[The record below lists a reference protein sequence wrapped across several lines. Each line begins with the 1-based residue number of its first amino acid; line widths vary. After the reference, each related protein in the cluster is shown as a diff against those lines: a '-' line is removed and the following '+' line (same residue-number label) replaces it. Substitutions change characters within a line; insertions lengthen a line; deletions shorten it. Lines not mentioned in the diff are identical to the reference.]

1 MAKLLFLQNMDYEFV
16 GPMYISSMIK
26 SHGHECELEIGHVVK
41 DFDQII
47 SDFKPDIVGF
57 SIMSGSHN
65 WARKIAKELKEK
77 YDVITLFGGAHPTFF
92 QDFIKEEG
100 IDYLVRGEGEEST
113 LEILDAIDKKEAFL
127 HVPNLSYID
136 SEGKTKHNPLRNLRK
151 DMDDYP
157 YPDRQLYQTLDKK
170 QHRQVRNVI
179 TSRGCPWHCSFC
191 FEDAM
196 RALYKGKGKYV
207 RIRDIDK
214 VLEECIKLKEET
226 PVEVIYFADDVF
238 GMNRSW
244 LYEFLE
250 RYKAEVGLPFICL
263 VRADLVAADRD
274 YAFNLA
280 KGGCQ
285 SVFFGVESG
294 NEDLRNQ
301 ILKKKLNDEQII
313 KAAEYLHEAGI
324 TFRTYNIL
332 GLPDETLEDAFST
345 VELNIKIKADYPW
358 CSIFSPFPGT
368 ELSDYALQKGY
379 LSPTFSV
386 EELDKSFFLSS
397 QLDLPHRKEL
407 QNLQK
412 FFQTAVLWPWTF
424 PMIRKIIKLPPNFL
438 FRAWFGVIYFFVY
451 IKSEKR
457 NFWETLKFAVKNYK
471 HVLVKE

>member
-1 MAKLLFLQNMDYEFV
+1 MAKLLFLQNMDYEFL
-16 GPMYISSMIK
+16 GPMYVSAMVK
-26 SHGHECELEIGHVVK
+26 SKGHSCDLAIGHQVK
-41 DFDQII
+41 DFEKIMT
-47 SDFKPDIVGF
+47 SFKPDVVGF

-77 YDVITLFGGAHPTFF
+77 YDIITLFGGAHPTFF
-92 QDFIKEEG
+92 QDFIREEG
-100 IDYLVRGEGEEST
+100 VDLLIRGEGEESM
-113 LEILDAIDKKEAFL
+113 LDILDAIDKKEPFL
-127 HVPNLSYID
+127 DVPNLSYLKED
-136 SEGKTKHNPLRNLRK
+136 GKVRHNPLRNLRK
-151 DMDDYP
+151 NMDDYP
-157 YPDRQLYQTLDKK
+157 YPDRHLYRQLDEK

-179 TSRGCPWHCSFC
+179 TSRGCPFHCSFC

-196 RALYKGKGKYV
+196 RDLYKGKGKYV
-207 RIRDIDK
+207 RIRDIDQ
-214 VLEECIKLKEET
+214 VIEECLALKKET

-250 RYKAEVGLPFICL
+250 RYKKEVNLPFICL
-263 VRADLVAADRD
+263 VRADLVAADEQ

-301 ILKKKLNDEQII
+301 ILKKQLNDGQIL
-313 KAAEYLHEAGI
+313 KAAELLHKAGI

-368 ELSDYALQKGY
+368 ELSDYALAKGY

-397 QLDLPHRKEL
+397 QLDLPHKKEL

-424 PMIRKIIKLPPNFL
+424 PFIKRLIKLPPNFL
-438 FRAWFGVIYFFVY
+438 FRAWFGLIYFYVY

-457 NFWETLKFAVKNYK
+457 NFWETLKFALSNYK

>member
-16 GPMYISSMIK
+16 GPMYISAMIK
-26 SHGHECELEIGHVVK
+26 SHGHECELEIGHEAN
-41 DFDQII
+41 DFERII
-47 SDFKPDIVGF
+47 HDFKPDIVGF

-65 WARKIAKELKEK
+65 WARKIAKDLKEK
-77 YDVITLFGGAHPTFF
+77 HNIISLFGGAHPTFF
-92 QDFIKEEG
+92 QEFIKEEG
-100 IDYLVRGEGEEST
+100 VDYLIRGEGEEST
-113 LEILDAIDKKEAFL
+113 LEILDAIDNKETFD
-127 HVPNLSYID
+127 HIPNLSYIN

-151 DMDDYP
+151 DMDEYP
-157 YPDRQLYQTLDKK
+157 YPDRKLYQTLDKI

-179 TSRGCPWHCSFC
+179 TSRGCPFHCSFC

-207 RIRDIDK
+207 RIREIDK
-214 VLEECIKLKEET
+214 VIEECIELKRDT

-250 RYKAEVGLPFICL
+250 RYKAEVDLPFICL

-301 ILKKKLNDEQII
+301 ILKKQLNDTQII

-332 GLPDETLEDAFST
+332 GLPDETLDDAFST
-345 VELNIKIKADYPW
+345 VDLNIKIKADYPW

-397 QLDLPHRKEL
+397 QLELPHKREL

-424 PMIRKIIKLPPNFL
+424 PFIKKIIKLPPNFM

-457 NFWETLKFAVKNYK
+457 NFWETFKFAIKNYK

>member
-16 GPMYISSMIK
+16 GPMYVSAMVK
-26 SHGHECELEIGHVVK
+26 KHGHECDLAIGQHLK
-41 DFDQII
+41 DFEQIVA
-47 SDFKPDIVGF
+47 DFKPDIIGF
-57 SIMSGSHN
+57 SVMSGSHN
-65 WARKIAKELKEK
+65 WGKRIALQLKEK
-77 YDVITLFGGAHPTFF
+77 YNVTTLFGGAHPTFF
-92 QDFIKEEG
+92 PAFIKEEG
-100 IDYLVRGEGEEST
+100 VDYMIRGEGEESM
-113 LEILDAIDKKEAFL
+113 LEVLDAIDKHKTFK

-136 SEGKTKHNPLRNLRK
+136 AEGEVKHNALRNLRK
-151 DMDDYP
+151 DMDEYP
-157 YPDRQLYQTLDKK
+157 FPDRQLYHVLDKH

-179 TSRGCPWHCSFC
+179 TSRGCPFHCSFC

-196 RALYKGKGKYV
+196 RDLYKGKGKYV
-207 RIRDIDK
+207 RIREIDK
-214 VLEECIKLKEET
+214 VIEECIALKQNS

-250 RYKAEVGLPFICL
+250 RYKKEVNLPFICL

-301 ILKKKLNDEQII
+301 VLKKQLDDQQII
-313 KAAEYLHEAGI
+313 EAANLLHEAGI

-368 ELSDYALQKGY
+368 ELSDYALKKGY

-397 QLDLPHRKEL
+397 QLELPHKREL

-424 PMIRKIIKLPPNFL
+424 PMIKKLIKLPPNFL
-438 FRAWFGVIYFFVY
+438 FRAWFGFVY
-451 IKSEKR
+451 FRVYIRSEKR
-457 NFWETLKFAVKNYK
+457 NFWETFKFALKNYK

>member
-16 GPMYISSMIK
+16 GPMYISAMIK
-26 SHGHECELEIGHVVK
+26 KHGHQCELEIGHELK
-41 DFDQII
+41 DFEQII
-47 SDFKPDIVGF
+47 KTFQPDIIGF
-57 SIMSGSHN
+57 SVMSGSHN
-65 WARKIAKELKEK
+65 WGKRMALQIKENF
-77 YDVITLFGGAHPTFF
+77 DIPTLFGGAHPTFF
-92 QDFIKEEG
+92 PDFIKEDG
-100 IDYLVRGEGEEST
+100 IDYLIRGEGEESV
-113 LEILDAIDKKEAFL
+113 LEILEAIDQGVSFD

-136 SEGKTKHNPLRNLRK
+136 SEEKTCHNPLRNLRG
-151 DMDDYP
+151 DMDEYP
-157 YPDRQLYQTLDKK
+157 YPDRHLYHTLDKS

-179 TSRGCPWHCSFC
+179 TSRGCPFHCSFC

-196 RALYKGKGKYV
+196 RDLYKGKGKYV

-214 VLEECIKLKEET
+214 VIEECIELKRDT

-250 RYKAEVGLPFICL
+250 RYKKEVDLPFICL

-301 ILKKKLNDEQII
+301 VLKKQLNDDQII
-313 KAAEYLHEAGI
+313 KAANLLHEAGI

-332 GLPDETLEDAFST
+332 GLPDETLDDAFST

-397 QLDLPHRKEL
+397 QLDLPHKREL

-424 PMIRKIIKLPPNFL
+424 PLIKKLIKLPPNFL
-438 FRAWFGVIYFFVY
+438 FRAWFGFIYFRVY
-451 IKSEKR
+451 IRSEKR
-457 NFWETLKFAVKNYK
+457 NFWETFKFAIKNYK

>member
-26 SHGHECELEIGHVVK
+26 SQGHDCNLEVGERLEHFETVIER
-41 DFDQII
+41 
-47 SDFKPDIVGF
+47 FKPDIIGF
-57 SIMSGSHN
+57 SIMSGSHD
-65 WARKIAKELKEK
+65 WARRIAKQIKHK
-77 YDVITLFGGAHPTFF
+77 YNIITIFGGAHPTFF
-92 QDFIKEEG
+92 QNFIKEDG
-100 IDYLVRGEGEEST
+100 VDYLVRGEGEEAMVD
-113 LEILDAIDKKEAFL
+113 ILDAIDKNEPFL
-127 HVPNLSYID
+127 HVANLSYI
-136 SEGKTKHNPLRNLRK
+136 SEDGKVKHNPLRNLRK

-157 YPDRQLYQTLDKK
+157 YPDRTLYKTLDKN

-179 TSRGCPWHCSFC
+179 TSRGCPFHCSFC

-207 RIRDIDK
+207 RIRNIDK
-214 VLEECIKLKEET
+214 VIEECIRLKNET

-263 VRADLVAADRD
+263 VRADLVAADRE

-301 ILKKKLNDEQII
+301 ILKKQLNDKQII
-313 KAAEYLHEAGI
+313 EAAELLHEAGI

-397 QLDLPHRKEL
+397 QLELSHIKEL

-424 PMIRKIIKLPPNFL
+424 PLIKRAIKLPPNVL
-438 FRAWFGVIYFFVY
+438 FRAWFGLIYFVVY
-451 IKSEKR
+451 IRSEKR
-457 NFWETLKFAVKNYK
+457 NFWETLKFAIKNYK

>member
-1 MAKLLFLQNMDYEFV
+1 MAKMLFLQNMDYEFV
-16 GPMYISSMIK
+16 GPMYISAMVK
-26 SHGHECELEIGHVVK
+26 SNGHECELEIGHK
-41 DFDQII
+41 PEDFQEII
-47 SDFKPDIVGF
+47 EKYNPDIIGF
-57 SIMSGSHN
+57 SVMSGSHN
-65 WARKIAKELKEK
+65 WARKMAIALKEK
-77 YDVITLFGGAHPTFF
+77 YNVTTLFGGAHPTFF
-92 QDFIKEEG
+92 QDFIREEG
-100 IDYLVRGEGEEST
+100 VDYLVRGEGEESM
-113 LEILDAIDKKEAFL
+113 LDILNAIDNKTSFL
-127 HVPNLSYID
+127 NTPNLSYLD
-136 SEGKTKHNPLRNLRK
+136 SEGKVKHNPLRNLQ
-151 DMDDYP
+151 DNMDYYP
-157 YPDRQLYQTLDKK
+157 YPDRHLYQTLDKN
-170 QHRQVRNVI
+170 QERQVRNVI
-179 TSRGCPWHCSFC
+179 TSRGCPFHCSFC

-207 RIRDIDK
+207 RIREIDE
-214 VLEECIKLKEET
+214 VIQECIELKKNT

-250 RYKAEVGLPFICL
+250 RYKEEVDLPFICL
-263 VRADLVAADRD
+263 VRADLVAADRE

-301 ILKKKLNDEQII
+301 VLKKQLDDKQII
-313 KAAEYLHEAGI
+313 TAAELLHEAGI

-332 GLPDETLEDAFST
+332 GLPDETLEDAYST

-397 QLDLPHRKEL
+397 QLELPHKREL

-424 PMIRKIIKLPPNFL
+424 PLIKKLIKLPPNFL
-438 FRAWFGVIYFFVY
+438 FRAWFGFVY
-451 IKSEKR
+451 FRVYIRSEKR
-457 NFWETLKFAVKNYK
+457 NFWETFKFAIKNYK

>member
-16 GPMYISSMIK
+16 GPMYISAMVK
-26 SHGHECELEIGHVVK
+26 SHGHQCELEVGHHLK
-41 DFDQII
+41 DFQQII
-47 SDFKPDIVGF
+47 ETFQPDIIGF
-57 SIMSGSHN
+57 SVMSGSHN
-65 WARKIAKELKEK
+65 WGKRLAKEIKEK
-77 YDVITLFGGAHPTFF
+77 YNIITLFGGAHPTFF
-92 QDFIKEEG
+92 PDFIREDG
-100 IDYLVRGEGEEST
+100 VDFMIRGEGEESM
-113 LEILDAIDKKEAFL
+113 LDILNAIDHNQTFYD
-127 HVPNLSYID
+127 VPNLSYID
-136 SEGKTKHNPLRNLRK
+136 VEGKVKHNSLRNLRK
-151 DMDDYP
+151 DMDEYP
-157 YPDRQLYQTLDKK
+157 YPDRKLYKTLDKS
-170 QHRQVRNVI
+170 QQRQVRNVI
-179 TSRGCPWHCSFC
+179 TSRGCPFHCSFC

-196 RALYKGKGKYV
+196 RELYKGKGKYV
-207 RIRDIDK
+207 RIREIDK
-214 VLEECIKLKEET
+214 VIEECIQLKNNT

-250 RYKAEVGLPFICL
+250 RFKKEVNLPFICL
-263 VRADLVAADRD
+263 VRADLVAADRA

-301 ILKKKLNDEQII
+301 VLKKQLTDRQIVE
-313 KAAEYLHEAGI
+313 AANLLHEAGI

-397 QLDLPHRKEL
+397 QLELPHKREL

-412 FFQTAVLWPWTF
+412 FFQTAVLWPRTF
-424 PMIRKIIKLPPNFL
+424 PIIKKLIKLPPNIL
-438 FRAWFGVIYFFVY
+438 FRAWFGFIYFRVY
-451 IKSEKR
+451 IRSEKR
-457 NFWETLKFAVKNYK
+457 NFWETLKFAIKNYK